1 MPVESKMNASDVEK
15 AVTAALQKDAA
26 LKKAHRKKMLI
37 AGIVGGLVIALALAG
52 AIWWVT
58 TSIVADFESLY

>member
-15 AVTAALQKDAA
+15 AVTTALQTDAA

-37 AGIVGGLVIALALAG
+37 AGIVGGLVIAFPKNQQK
-52 AIWWVT
+52 
-58 TSIVADFESLY
+58 SP